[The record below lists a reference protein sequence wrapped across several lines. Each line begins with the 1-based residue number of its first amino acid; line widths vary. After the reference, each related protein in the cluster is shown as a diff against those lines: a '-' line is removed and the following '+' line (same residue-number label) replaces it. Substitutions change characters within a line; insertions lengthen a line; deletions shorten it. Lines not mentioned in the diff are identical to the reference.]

1 MCILIIGFLADDV
14 MNFEVD
20 VSNFVKLFLYMTK
33 NLRKKLKIT
42 QVNRITS
49 TRNLPKEFLVLLYV
63 MVIGENS

>member
-33 NLRKKLKIT
+33 KVRKKLKII
-42 QVNRITS
+42 QEQKELFRRNEKHFTS
-49 TRNLPKEFLVLLYV
+49 KGTL
-63 MVIGENS
+63 SC

>member
-42 QVNRITS
+42 QEQKELFRRNEKHFTS
-49 TRNLPKEFLVLLYV
+49 KGTL
-63 MVIGENS
+63 SC

>member
-33 NLRKKLKIT
+33 KLRKKLKIT
-42 QVNRITS
+42 QEQKELFRRNEKHFTS
-49 TRNLPKEFLVLLYV
+49 KGTL
-63 MVIGENS
+63 SC

>member
-33 NLRKKLKIT
+33 KLRKKLKIT
-42 QVNRITS
+42 QEQRELFRRNEKHFTS
-49 TRNLPKEFLVLLYV
+49 KGTL
-63 MVIGENS
+63 SC